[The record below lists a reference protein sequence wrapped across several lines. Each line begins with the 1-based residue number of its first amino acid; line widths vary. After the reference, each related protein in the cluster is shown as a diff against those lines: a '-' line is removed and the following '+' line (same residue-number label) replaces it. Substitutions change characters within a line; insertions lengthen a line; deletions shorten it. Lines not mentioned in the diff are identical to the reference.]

1 MIITTSFLQHRCY
14 HRVSS
19 LTTWGCLL
27 GVLLS
32 LTGCGESV
40 VTTGSDE
47 PDPVVV
53 DIPVAY
59 IERSLPLDENGE
71 PVVMD
76 LRDPAQFM
84 PGAALFIRSRA
95 VASAPA
101 INITDRAFANSAT
114 TSEGADVARPYYD
127 VKDIDVSYD
136 GTRLVFAMRAPALD
150 NVDEDAQPTWNIWEY
165 HRHTD
170 VLRRIITSDIVAAA
184 GQDTAPTY
192 LPDGRIVFSSTRQR
206 TNQAILLDEG
216 KPQYAGLDESRRTP
230 ASVLHVMDANGA
242 DIQQISFNQSHDL
255 DPQVQPD
262 GSILFTR
269 WDQAGGD
276 KGMHL
281 YRVNPDGSGLAIVY
295 GRHSHTDAGGEQQF
309 VSSRVTPDGQILVA
323 ARPYQRATLG
333 GNYALLNTTDY
344 IDTFTPV
351 AAADSL
357 SGPAQTPALFD
368 TIDTTL
374 PVSPGGYVASVYPLW
389 DGSGRQLF
397 SWSQCRVY
405 GDAPDDGSARPI
417 LPCTPA
423 RLAQADVEPAPA
435 LFGLWMYQPDSD
447 TQQVVVPPVEGVA
460 YTEFVSME
468 ARPFPASYGQSAEF
482 VSELAET
489 QRGALHIRS
498 VYDMGGEDTTP
509 AGLASMADPTVT
521 AADARPVR
529 FIRIEKGVSQPDD
542 NVLDVDNDAF
552 GPNRRLG
559 MREIIGYAEVEPDG
573 SVMLDVPANIPLS
586 FSLTDGQG
594 KRVLPRHDNW
604 LQVAPGEVKTCHGCH
619 TAQSTVPHGRPEAEY
634 PSINAG
640 AATTGGAFPGTDPG
654 LVTEAGETMAQT
666 RRRVLGA
673 QQASADIRFEDVWS
687 DPAVT
692 TPAPAFEVS
701 YATLT
706 TPLPVTQSCAQSW
719 TPTCRSVINYPT
731 HIQPVFSAPREPQ
744 DENGNVLAVRTCV
757 TCHAPVDENG
767 NAQVPAAQLDLSAA
781 PSTDNPAHLR
791 GYRELLFNDNAQEVA
806 DGVLRDIREVVRDD
820 NGDIVF
826 ERDENGELILD
837 AQGNPIPVTAPVMVA
852 AVARA
857 GSAGQSTQL
866 FDTLQSGTHAGWLS
880 AAELKLL
887 AEWLDVGA
895 QYYNNPFDAAQ
906 E

>member
-1 MIITTSFLQHRCY
+1 M
-14 HRVSS
+14 S
-19 LTTWGCLL
+19 L
-27 GVLLS
+27 V
-32 LTGCGESV
+32 GCGESV
-40 VTTGSDE
+40 VTTASDE

-53 DIPVAY
+53 DIPVAF
-59 IERSLPLDENGE
+59 IERSIPVDENSA
-71 PVVMD
+71 PVTLD
-76 LRDPAQFM
+76 LREPAQFI
-84 PGAALFIRSRA
+84 PGAALFIKSRA

-101 INITDRAFANSAT
+101 VNITDRAFVDGEVS
-114 TSEGADVARPYYD
+114 SELTAETRPQYD

-136 GTRLVFAMRAPALD
+136 GTRLIFAMRAPALE
-150 NVDEDAQPTWNIWEY
+150 NADESEQPTWNIWEY
-165 HRHTD
+165 DRIND
-170 VLRRIITSDIVAAA
+170 DLRRIIASDIVAEA

-216 KPQYAGLDESRRTP
+216 KPQYAGLDESRRTH
-230 ASVLHVMDANGA
+230 ASVLHIMDANGA

-276 KGMHL
+276 RGMHL

-295 GRHSHTDAGGEQQF
+295 GRHSHMDGDGEQHF
-309 VSSRVTPDGQILVA
+309 VGSRITPDGQILVS

-344 IDTFTPV
+344 VDTFTPV
-351 AAADSL
+351 ADAESL
-357 SGPAQTPALFD
+357 SGPAQTPALFES
-368 TIDTTL
+368 IDTA
-374 PVSPGGYVASVYPLW
+374 VAISPGGYVASVYPLW

-405 GDAPDDGSARPI
+405 GEAPTDGSERPV
-417 LPCTPA
+417 LPCTPE
-423 RLAQADVEPAPA
+423 RLAEENVEPAPA
-435 LFGLWMYQPDSD
+435 LYGLWMYQPDSG

-468 ARPFPASYGQSAEF
+468 TRPFPDSYAGPAEYDAQ
-482 VSELAET
+482 LADA
-489 QRGALHIRS
+489 QRGTLHIRS
-498 VYDMGGEDTTP
+498 VYDMGGEDTSP
-509 AGLASMADPTVT
+509 AGLATLANPALT
-521 AADARPVR
+521 APDMRPVR
-529 FIRIEKGVSQPDD
+529 FIRIEKGVSQPDED
-542 NVLDVDNDAF
+542 VLELDNDAF

-559 MREIIGYAEVEPDG
+559 MREIIGYAELEPDG
-573 SVMLDVPANIPLS
+573 SVMVDVPANIPLA
-586 FSLTDGQG
+586 FSLTDSRG

-619 TAQSTVPHGRPEAEY
+619 TSDSTVPHGRPDAEY

-640 AATTGGAFPGTDPG
+640 AATTGGAFPGANPALFTDLG
-654 LVTEAGETMAQT
+654 DTMAQT

-673 QQASADIRFEDVWS
+673 QPASADMQFTDVWS

-692 TPAPAFEVS
+692 TPAADFSIS
-701 YATLT
+701 YAELNTA
-706 TPLPVTQSCAQSW
+706 LPVTQSCAQTW

-731 HIQPVFSAPREPQ
+731 HIQPLFTQPREQ
-744 DENGNVLAVRTCV
+744 LDDDDNVLAVHTCV
-757 TCHAPVDENG
+757 ACHAPVDANG
-767 NAQVPAAQLDLSAA
+767 DAQVPAAQLDLSDA
-781 PSTDNPAHLR
+781 PSTDNPEHLT
-791 GYRELLFNDNAQEVA
+791 GYRELLFNDNAQEVVE
-806 DGVLRDIREVVRDD
+806 GVLRDVRETVRDD

-826 ERDENGELILD
+826 ERDEDGELILD
-837 AQGNPIPVTAPVMVA
+837 AEGNPIPVTEPVPVP

-857 GSAGQSTQL
+857 GSASQSAAL
-866 FDTLQSGTHAGWLS
+866 FNALESGTHAGWMS

-887 AEWLDVGA
+887 AEWLDVGG
-895 QYYNNPFDAAQ
+895 QYYNNPFDSVQ